1 VDCYQPFVSAL
12 SSAGITT
19 FSKENHTTGYVN
31 TGLIVVH
38 GRAAGGHNG
47 GITNKEDAMDT
58 IKTFT
63 GMLKT
68 DGKLRL
74 LLSGMVVDGTL
85 LLAVIIALGVALAI

>member
-1 VDCYQPFVSAL
+1 M
-12 SSAGITT
+12 
-19 FSKENHTTGYVN
+19 N
-31 TGLIVVH
+31 
-38 GRAAGGHNG
+38 
-47 GITNKEDAMDT
+47 T